1 MSNFRQ
7 DHFNCN
13 DYSGWVLMI
22 TLCVPF
28 GLSFFFSPFTYVRW
42 KECERTCAVVRL
54 IRLKHFRLPNNV
66 LYVICVEV
74 QRCRNK
80 PSDYLFNMGIII
92 HGTHDRLLIA
102 LKS

>member
-1 MSNFRQ
+1 MGFD
-7 DHFNCN
+7 DH
-13 DYSGWVLMI
+13 LMCS
-22 TLCVPF
+22 LWPF
-28 GLSFFFSPFTYVRW
+28 LFFSPFTLVRW

-54 IRLKHFRLPNNV
+54 IRLKYFRLPNNV